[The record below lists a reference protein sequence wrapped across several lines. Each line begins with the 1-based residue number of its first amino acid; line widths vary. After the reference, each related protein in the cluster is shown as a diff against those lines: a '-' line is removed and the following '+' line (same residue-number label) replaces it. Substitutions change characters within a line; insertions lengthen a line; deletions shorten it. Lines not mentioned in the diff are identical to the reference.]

1 VTRLVLASSSPARY
15 SLLKAAGIDPEV
27 VVPTADEQAL
37 SDHFKATNPN
47 HSTAE
52 IVQYLADA
60 KAKSVVG
67 LTETSGAL
75 VLGGDSALEF
85 QGATLGKPH
94 LPEVA
99 IERWKQLRGSIGV
112 LHSGHCLIDNRDP
125 AAAKVLSRTSSTKVY
140 FANITDAEIEDYVAT
155 GEPLK
160 VAGAFTIDGIG
171 GAFIER
177 IEGDAHTVVGLSL
190 GVLRALTHELG
201 VEYNSLWR

>member
-1 VTRLVLASSSPARY
+1 MTRLVLASSSPARY
-15 SLLKAAGIDPEV
+15 ALLKAAGIDPEV
-27 VVPTADEQAL
+27 LVPTADEQAL
-37 SDHFKATNPN
+37 SDLFKANDPN
-47 HSTAE
+47 HTTSQLVA
-52 IVQYLADA
+52 YLADA
-60 KAKSVVG
+60 KAESVVG
-67 LTETSGAL
+67 NQETFGAL

-94 LPEVA
+94 LAEVA
-99 IERWKQLRGSIGV
+99 IERWKQLRGNQGV

-125 AAAKVLSRTSSTKVY
+125 AAPKVVSKTSSTKVY
-140 FANITDAEIEDYVAT
+140 FANITDAEIEAYVAT

-190 GVLRALTHELG
+190 GVVRDLCGQLG
-201 VEYNSLWR
+201 VEYTSLWR

>member
-1 VTRLVLASSSPARY
+1 VTRLVLASSSPARL

-27 VVPTADEQAL
+27 VTPTADEQAL
-37 SDHFKATNPN
+37 SERFQQSNPLA
-47 HSTAE
+47 STSE
-52 IVQYLADA
+52 LVQYLADV
-60 KAKSVVG
+60 KAKSVIEDQK
-67 LTETSGAL
+67 TYGAL

-85 QGATLGKPH
+85 QGAALGKPH

-99 IERWKQLRGSIGV
+99 IERWKQLRGKFGV

-125 AAAKVLSRTSSTKVY
+125 AAVKVVSKTSSTKVY
-140 FANITDAEIEDYVAT
+140 FADITDEEIEAYVAT
-155 GEPLK
+155 SEPLK

-190 GVLRALTHELG
+190 GVLRELTRELG
-201 VEYNSLWR
+201 VEYTSLWR

>member
-1 VTRLVLASSSPARY
+1 VTRLVLASSSPARF

-37 SDHFKATNPN
+37 SDQFKTSIPN
-47 HSTAE
+47 YTTSQL
-52 IVQYLADA
+52 VQYLADA
-60 KAKSVVG
+60 KAQSVVSDPK
-67 LTETSGAL
+67 TFGAL

-85 QGATLGKPH
+85 QGVALGKPH
-94 LPEVA
+94 LAEVA
-99 IERWKQLRGSIGV
+99 IERWKQLRGNYGV

-125 AAAKVLSRTSSTKVY
+125 ASAKVVSKTSSTEVY
-140 FANITDAEIEDYVAT
+140 FADITDAEIEAYVAT

-171 GAFIER
+171 GAFIDR

-190 GVLRALTHELG
+190 GVLRELTRELG
-201 VEYNSLWR
+201 VEYTSLWR

>member
-37 SDHFKATNPN
+37 SDQFKATNPN
-47 HSTAE
+47 HSTGE
-52 IVQYLADA
+52 LVQYLADA
-60 KAKSVVG
+60 KANSVVG
-67 LTETSGAL
+67 IPETSGAL

-85 QGATLGKPH
+85 QGSTLGKPH
-94 LPEVA
+94 LAEVA
-99 IERWKQLRGSIGV
+99 IERWKQLRGNYGV
-112 LHSGHCLIDNRDP
+112 LHSGHCLVDNRDP
-125 AAAKVLSRTSSTKVY
+125 ASTPAVSKTSSTKVY

-190 GVLRALTHELG
+190 GVLRALTRELG
-201 VEYNSLWR
+201 VEYTSLWR

>member
-1 VTRLVLASSSPARY
+1 MTRLVLASSSPARY

-27 VVPTADEQAL
+27 LIPSADEQAL
-37 SDHFKATNPN
+37 SDLFKANNPD
-47 HSTAE
+47 HTTSQLVA
-52 IVQYLADA
+52 YLADA
-60 KAKSVVG
+60 KAESVVNNQA
-67 LTETSGAL
+67 TYGAL

-94 LPEVA
+94 LAEVA
-99 IERWKQLRGSIGV
+99 IERWKQLRGNRGV

-125 AAAKVLSRTSSTKVY
+125 AAPKVVSKTSSTKVY
-140 FANITDAEIEDYVAT
+140 FANITDAEIEAYVAT

-171 GAFIER
+171 GAFIEQ

-190 GVLRALTHELG
+190 GVVRDLSGQLG
-201 VEYNSLWR
+201 VEYTSLWR

>member
-1 VTRLVLASSSPARY
+1 MTRLVLASSSPARY
-15 SLLKAAGIDPEV
+15 ALLKAAGIDPEV
-27 VVPTADEQAL
+27 LVPTADEQAL
-37 SDHFKATNPN
+37 SDLFKVNNPN
-47 HSTAE
+47 HTTSQLVA
-52 IVQYLADA
+52 YLADA
-60 KAKSVVG
+60 KAESVVG
-67 LTETSGAL
+67 NQETFGAL

-94 LPEVA
+94 LGEVA
-99 IERWKQLRGSIGV
+99 IERWKQLRGNQGV

-125 AAAKVLSRTSSTKVY
+125 AAPKVVSKTSSTKVY
-140 FANITDAEIEDYVAT
+140 FANITDAEIEAYVAT

-190 GVLRALTHELG
+190 GVVRDLCGQLG
-201 VEYNSLWR
+201 VEYTSLWR

>member
-1 VTRLVLASSSPARY
+1 MTRLVLASSSPARY

-37 SDHFKATNPN
+37 SDQFKATNPN
-47 HSTAE
+47 HSTGDL
-52 IVQYLADA
+52 VQYLADA

-67 LTETSGAL
+67 LPETSGAL

-85 QGATLGKPH
+85 QGSTLGKPH
-94 LPEVA
+94 LAEVA
-99 IERWKQLRGSIGV
+99 IERWKQLRGNYGV

-125 AAAKVLSRTSSTKVY
+125 AAMKVVSKASSTKVY
-140 FANITDAEIEDYVAT
+140 FANITDAEIEAYVAT
-155 GEPLK
+155 SEPLK

-190 GVLRALTHELG
+190 AVLRDLARELG
-201 VEYNSLWR
+201 VEYTSLWR

>member
-1 VTRLVLASSSPARY
+1 MTRLVLASSSPARL

-27 VVPTADEQAL
+27 VTPTADEQAL
-37 SDHFKATNPN
+37 SERFQQSNPLA
-47 HSTAE
+47 STSE
-52 IVQYLADA
+52 LVQYLADV
-60 KAKSVVG
+60 KAKSVIEDQK
-67 LTETSGAL
+67 TYGAL

-85 QGATLGKPH
+85 QGAALGKPH

-99 IERWKQLRGSIGV
+99 IDRWKQLRGNFGV

-125 AAAKVLSRTSSTKVY
+125 AAVKVVSKTSSTKVY
-140 FANITDAEIEDYVAT
+140 FANITDDEIEAYVAT
-155 GEPLK
+155 NEPLK

-190 GVLRALTHELG
+190 GVLRELTRELG
-201 VEYNSLWR
+201 VEYTSLWR

>member
-1 VTRLVLASSSPARY
+1 VTRLVLASSSPARL
-15 SLLKAAGIDPEV
+15 SLLKAAGIDPEIV
-27 VVPTADEQAL
+27 APTVDEQAL
-37 SDHFKATNPN
+37 TEKIRISDPGT
-47 HSTAE
+47 STSHL
-52 IVQYLADA
+52 VQYLANA
-60 KAKSVVG
+60 KAESVIDDPK
-67 LTETSGAL
+67 THGAL

-99 IERWKQLRGSIGV
+99 IERWKKLRGNHGV

-125 AAAKVLSRTSSTKVY
+125 ASPKSVSKTSSTKVF
-140 FANITDAEIEDYVAT
+140 FADISDEEIAAYVAT

-171 GAFIER
+171 GAFLER

-190 GVLRALTHELG
+190 GVLRALAKELS
-201 VEYNSLWR
+201 VEYTSLWR

>member
-1 VTRLVLASSSPARY
+1 MTRLVLASSSPARY

-27 VVPTADEQAL
+27 VIPTADEQAI
-37 SDHFKATNPN
+37 SDLFKANNPN
-47 HSTAE
+47 HTTSQLVA
-52 IVQYLADA
+52 YLADA
-60 KAKSVVG
+60 KAESVVG
-67 LTETSGAL
+67 NQETFGAL

-94 LPEVA
+94 LAEVA
-99 IERWKQLRGSIGV
+99 IERWKQLRGNQGV

-125 AAAKVLSRTSSTKVY
+125 AAPKVVSKTSSTKVY
-140 FANITDAEIEDYVAT
+140 FANITDAEIEAYVAT

-190 GVLRALTHELG
+190 GVVRDLCGQLG
-201 VEYNSLWR
+201 VEYTSLWR

>member
-1 VTRLVLASSSPARY
+1 MTRLVLASSSPARF

-37 SDHFKATNPN
+37 SDQFKASNPN
-47 HSTAE
+47 CTTSQL
-52 IVQYLADA
+52 VQYLADA
-60 KAKSVVG
+60 KAQSVVSDPK
-67 LTETSGAL
+67 TFGAL

-85 QGATLGKPH
+85 QGTALGKPH
-94 LPEVA
+94 LAEVA
-99 IERWKQLRGSIGV
+99 IERWKQLRGNYGV

-125 AAAKVLSRTSSTKVY
+125 ASAKVVSKTSSTKVY
-140 FANITDAEIEDYVAT
+140 FADITDTEIEAYVAT

-171 GAFIER
+171 GAFIDR

-190 GVLRALTHELG
+190 GVLRELTRELG
-201 VEYNSLWR
+201 VEYTSLWR

>member
-1 VTRLVLASSSPARY
+1 MTRLVLASSSPARY

-27 VVPTADEQAL
+27 LVPTADEQAL
-37 SDHFKATNPN
+37 SDLFKVNNPN
-47 HSTAE
+47 HTTSQLVA
-52 IVQYLADA
+52 YLADA
-60 KAKSVVG
+60 KAESVVNNQA
-67 LTETSGAL
+67 TYGAL

-94 LPEVA
+94 LAEVA
-99 IERWKQLRGSIGV
+99 IERWKQLRGNQGV

-125 AAAKVLSRTSSTKVY
+125 AAPKVVSKTSSTKVY
-140 FANITDAEIEDYVAT
+140 FANITDAEIEAYVAT

-190 GVLRALTHELG
+190 GVVRDLCGQLG
-201 VEYNSLWR
+201 VEYTSLWR

>member
-1 VTRLVLASSSPARY
+1 MTRLVLASSSPARY

-37 SDHFKATNPN
+37 SDQFQASNPN
-47 HSTAE
+47 HSTADL
-52 IVQYLADA
+52 VQYLADA

-67 LTETSGAL
+67 LPETSGAL

-85 QGATLGKPH
+85 QGSTLGKPH

-99 IERWKQLRGSIGV
+99 IERWKQLRGNYGV

-125 AAAKVLSRTSSTKVY
+125 ASTPAVSKSSSTKVY

-160 VAGAFTIDGIG
+160 VAGAFTIDGFG

-177 IEGDAHTVVGLSL
+177 REGDAHTVVGLSL

-201 VEYNSLWR
+201 VEYTSLWR